1 MNDEELKNALKSA
14 YQVAE
19 KKAPSFGET
28 MTAAER
34 RLKPSGMR
42 LKVLGGLAAALVGA
56 LVFWPGRVPEPTD
69 DFLIAD
75 SLMNSTSW
83 IAPSDALMP
92 EHQFDIYRE
101 TPFLNES
108 TISPEGTLL

>member
-1 MNDEELKNALKSA
+1 MNDEELKNALKGA

-19 KKAPSFGET
+19 GKPPSFEET

-34 RLKPSGMR
+34 RIGGSGAR
-42 LKVLGGLAAALVGA
+42 LKVIAGMAAAVVVA
-56 LVFWPGRVPEPTD
+56 LVLWPAREPELTD
-69 DFLIAD
+69 EFLIAD
-75 SLMNSTSW
+75 SLLNSTTW
-83 IAPSDALMP
+83 MAPSDALMP
-92 EHQFDIYRE
+92 EHQFDIYQE